1 MISPDGINWAEK
13 STPSARAYCSIC
25 WSAELG
31 IFVAINNAN
40 NLVLTSSNGINWTE
54 RTIPNSRTWNSVCWS
69 AELGIF
75 VAVNGASTNV
85 VMVSKIA

>member
-31 IFVAINNAN
+31 IFVA
-40 NLVLTSSNGINWTE
+40 
-54 RTIPNSRTWNSVCWS
+54 
-69 AELGIF
+69 
-75 VAVNGASTNV
+75 VNGASTNV